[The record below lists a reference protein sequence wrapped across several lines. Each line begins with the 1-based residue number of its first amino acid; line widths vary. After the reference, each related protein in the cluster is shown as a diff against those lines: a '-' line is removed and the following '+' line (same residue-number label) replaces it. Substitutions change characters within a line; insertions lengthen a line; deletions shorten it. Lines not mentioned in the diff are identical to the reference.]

1 MAKLLS
7 TCKHCGKEFEHW
19 KYKNRSF
26 CSRKCYIKS
35 SKKKIKN
42 NCKNCDTIFE
52 HKKSMKRL
60 YCSRECATRE
70 RARIPKKLI
79 TKICYYCKKE
89 FSLTPHLKRKF
100 CSRDCYHKNHGF
112 FKYATEEEQKRLR
125 FKYFD
130 KYVVRTSEGCWK
142 WTGRVNIG
150 GYPQL
155 ADNYPAHKFSYEY
168 YVKPIPKG
176 LYALHHCDTRSCCNF
191 SHIFL
196 GTLNDNN
203 QDMIKKGRMYI
214 NYGGKSP
221 KRKLSDEQVIEI
233 KKLLKTGLSQNK
245 ISKKF
250 NISQSG
256 IVDIKSGRTYKN
268 VKDAE

>member
-26 CSRKCYIKS
+26 FSIKCYIKF
-35 SKKKIKN
+35 SK
-42 NCKNCDTIFE
+42 
-52 HKKSMKRL
+52 
-60 YCSRECATRE
+60 
-70 RARIPKKLI
+70 
-79 TKICYYCKKE
+79 
-89 FSLTPHLKRKF
+89 
-100 CSRDCYHKNHGF
+100 
-112 FKYATEEEQKRLR
+112 QKRLR

-221 KRKLSDEQVIEI
+221 KRKLSARSCIEI